1 MSAPVGREAA
11 LAAWIGLFDILAE
24 GRLPAR
30 ETLAACATEDVLFRD
45 PFNEVRGHDAMLR
58 VFAHTLD
65 NIRDVHLTVLD
76 TAWSE
81 DVAFLKW
88 EMGGRVKYLGDW
100 RVTGMSEIAFAAD
113 GRVAAHVDY
122 WDAAGGLYARLPVIG
137 PLMRGLLAMGRA

>member
-1 MSAPVGREAA
+1 MNTPVRREAA
-11 LAAWIGLFDILAE
+11 LAAWTRLFDVLGE
-24 GRLPAR
+24 GRLPQRQA
-30 ETLAACATEDVLFRD
+30 LAACATEDVLFRD

-58 VFAHTLD
+58 VLAHTLA

-76 TAWSE
+76 TAWSD

-88 EMGGRVKYLGDW
+88 EMGGRVRYLGDW
-100 RVTGMSEIAFAAD
+100 RVTGMSEIAFAPD

-122 WDAAGGLYARLPVIG
+122 WDAAGGLYAHLPVVG